1 MKDNLIIISGFFLLI
16 GLAGMGA
23 KAKADEDT
31 AQKNLDYIN
40 AIKACTQLTDE
51 QAVKACEQKAK
62 EEHQ

>member
-1 MKDNLIIISGFFLLI
+1 MKGNLIIISGFFLLI
-16 GLAGMGA
+16 GLAGMSAIA
-23 KAKADEDT
+23 KAEENT

-40 AIKACTQLTDE
+40 AIKTCTQLTDE